1 MSLGSNLQFYRKKN
15 SLTQEGLADVMGVS
29 RQTISKWE
37 SDQAFPETEKL
48 ITLSEKFGCTVDELI
63 KGNAE
68 DSFASDN
75 AGYDKEMNR
84 FTAAI
89 CAGTAVVMTGLSLM
103 LLLNGLFADLS
114 GKEGTQQLSTVFVG
128 IFLLFVA
135 IGAAIFIV
143 GGIRHGQFV
152 KDNPNIV
159 PFYTDRQKKSF
170 RNKFPVLIATA
181 TVLVLVGVVIVV
193 ILGGL
198 GTPENMSEDNFGTL
212 TALPLIVCVTVAAPI
227 FIYAGMQYSKYDIE
241 SYNKENNPDK
251 TPREK
256 LPSAICGAIMLTA
269 VIAFLLM
276 GFLGELWH
284 IGWVVFPVGGILC
297 GIISMFFSTKEK

>member
-1 MSLGSNLQFYRKKN
+1 M
-15 SLTQEGLADVMGVS
+15 
-29 RQTISKWE
+29 
-37 SDQAFPETEKL
+37 
-48 ITLSEKFGCTVDELI
+48 
-63 KGNAE
+63 
-68 DSFASDN
+68 
-75 AGYDKEMNR
+75 
-84 FTAAI
+84 
-89 CAGTAVVMTGLSLM
+89 
-103 LLLNGLFADLS
+103 
-114 GKEGTQQLSTVFVG
+114 
-128 IFLLFVA
+128 
-135 IGAAIFIV
+135 
-143 GGIRHGQFV
+143 
-152 KDNPNIV
+152 
-159 PFYTDRQKKSF
+159 
-170 RNKFPVLIATA
+170 
-181 TVLVLVGVVIVV
+181 LVLVGVIIVV

-256 LPSAICGAIMLTA
+256 LSSAICGAIMLTA

>member
-1 MSLGSNLQFYRKKN
+1 M
-15 SLTQEGLADVMGVS
+15 TQEGLADVMGVS

-37 SDQAFPETEKL
+37 SDQAFPETDKL
-48 ITLSEKFGCTVDELI
+48 ITLSEKFGCTLDELI

-68 DSFASDN
+68 DSFAVDN

-89 CAGTAVVMTGLSLM
+89 CAGTAVVLSGLSLM
-103 LLLNGLFADLS
+103 MLLCGLFADMS
-114 GKEGTQQLSTVFVG
+114 GKEGTQLTTMFTG

-135 IGAAIFIV
+135 IGSAIFIV

-152 KDNPNIV
+152 KDNPDIA
-159 PFYTDRQKKSF
+159 PFYTDKQKNSF
-170 RNKFPVLIATA
+170 RRKFPVLIATA
-181 TVLVLVGVVIVV
+181 TVIVLVGVIITVV
-193 ILGGL
+193 LAGF
-198 GTPENMSEDNFGTL
+198 GTPQGMSDDNFGTL
-212 TALPLIVCVTVAAPI
+212 VALPVIVCVTVAAPM

-256 LPSAICGAIMLTA
+256 LSSAICGAIMMTA

-276 GFLGELWH
+276 GFLGELWS
-284 IGWVVFPVGGILC
+284 ICWVVFPVGGILC
-297 GIISMFFSTKEK
+297 GIISTLFSAKEK